1 MRLLSRHTG
10 RRAIGVAVILAGLPG
25 LSGCYIPEG
34 VNIADAYE
42 EMAGFCG
49 FLQDCG
55 SDSDTNRGGNQT
67 ASGSSSSSTSSSNSN
82 NTGGESTSQPDG
94 E

>member
-1 MRLLSRHTG
+1 MRRLSKHTA
-10 RRAIGVAVILAGLPG
+10 RRAIGVAVILAGSTG
-25 LSGCYIPEG
+25 LSGCYLPDG

-55 SDSDTNRGGNQT
+55 SDSDSNRGGEQT
-67 ASGSSSSSTSSSNSN
+67 ATGTSSNSSSGSSSS
-82 NTGGESTSQPDG
+82 TGGESTSTGG